1 MNESAKKSRNN
12 ARRPKKKR
20 KKKRGSHSSC
30 SKYLLHGLHYV
41 FHAREQVQLA
51 TTDGQDMI
59 RDIINHLSHVCV
71 CVCHAEGRG
80 NLGWLTSDGL
90 TG

>member
-1 MNESAKKSRNN
+1 MVHVVP
-12 ARRPKKKR
+12 PKYM
-20 KKKRGSHSSC
+20 G
-30 SKYLLHGLHYV
+30 YV
-41 FHAREQVQLA
+41 FHAREQVA

-71 CVCHAEGRG
+71 CVSCWGGG

-90 TG
+90 TV

>member
-1 MNESAKKSRNN
+1 MNLQKNLEISKKT
-12 ARRPKKKR
+12 KKK
-20 KKKRGSHSSC
+20 KEKNEGHMVHAVPP
-30 SKYLLHGLHYV
+30 KYMGFMYM
-41 FHAREQVQLA
+41 HAREQVA

-59 RDIINHLSHVCV
+59 RDIINHLSHVGVCV
-71 CVCHAEGRG
+71 CVCVMLEGG